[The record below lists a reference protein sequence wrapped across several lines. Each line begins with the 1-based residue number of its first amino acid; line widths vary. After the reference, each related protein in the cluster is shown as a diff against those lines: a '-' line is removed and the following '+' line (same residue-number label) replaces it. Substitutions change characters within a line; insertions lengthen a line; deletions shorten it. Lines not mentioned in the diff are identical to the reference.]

1 MYYSFIYPYLM
12 YVSILWGSYYYS
24 PIYDVFKLQNKAIRE
39 VNDVLIMDNFNSP
52 PLHVCQS
59 RHFVI
64 S

>member
-1 MYYSFIYPYLM
+1 M
-12 YVSILWGSYYYS
+12 YVSILWCSYYYS

-39 VNDVLIMDNFNSP
+39 VNDVLIMDNFNYP

-59 RHFVI
+59 RHFLI